1 MQIKAEYA
9 CLQAYLTQFIWRS
22 NHMSKKQAVKQ
33 RFCEWVLNSYMFF
46 SNSLLEIYHTALNI
60 TTGIIGM

>member
-33 RFCEWVLNSYMFF
+33 RFCVLNSYNILICIGFLQK
-46 SNSLLEIYHTALNI
+46 SNYLRDLADWE
-60 TTGIIGM
+60 G

>member
-33 RFCEWVLNSYMFF
+33 RFCEWGSESMSF
-46 SNSLLEIYHTALNI
+46 S
-60 TTGIIGM
+60 

>member
-22 NHMSKKQAVKQ
+22 NHNKQITSKLVIQKS
-33 RFCEWVLNSYMFF
+33 CETAILRMVLNSYKY
-46 SNSLLEIYHTALNI
+46 IYILMTQGVILAAI
-60 TTGIIGM
+60 A